1 MKKKILLGSFI
12 LGGILLLSDCQN
24 MFGAKKNMS
33 VQEEKV
39 TNNLIKI
46 GLKKEGIN
54 AILGN
59 FSDKVDTKKKSTNF
73 PNEFGWN

>member
-12 LGGILLLSDCQN
+12 LGSTLLLIACQN
-24 MFGAKKNMS
+24 MTAAKKSMS

-39 TNNLIKI
+39 ANHLTKI

-59 FSDKVDTKKKSTNF
+59 FSDKVDTRKKSANF